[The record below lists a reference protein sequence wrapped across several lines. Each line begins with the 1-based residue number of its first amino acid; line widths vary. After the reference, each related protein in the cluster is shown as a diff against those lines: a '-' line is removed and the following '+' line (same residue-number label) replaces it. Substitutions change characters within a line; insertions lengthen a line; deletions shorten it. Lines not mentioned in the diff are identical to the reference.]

1 MQRIEVVIN
10 GEPAL
15 VPSAS
20 TIADVLRGA
29 EYDLQHGAVAVNE
42 SFLPRN
48 DYATQ
53 VVQAGDRIEVVM
65 PFAGG

>member
-1 MQRIEVVIN
+1 MQRIEVMIN

-15 VPSAS
+15 VPPAS
-20 TIADVLRGA
+20 TIAEVLRGA

-42 SFLPRN
+42 SFLPRH

-53 VVQAGDRIEVVM
+53 LVQEGDRIEVLM